1 MKVFIIMF
9 NRLTWPRRLA
19 EQLSYKG
26 CEVILVD
33 NNSTYPPLLEWYE
46 NCPYK
51 IHRLEKNVRAFGF
64 WQTGILEQYTDRY
77 YMVTDCDLDI
87 NTVPDDFTDVLL
99 NKLKKSSA
107 YKVGLSLEINDLP
120 DNDFTKKVIAWEK
133 MFWNSKDKD
142 GFYHASVATTL
153 AVYDK
158 ERTNPDLYNG
168 MRSPRPYTAKHLCWY
183 MTPENITDEDLFS
196 IRNSHIG
203 WDNKFAQIFGIK

>member
-9 NRLTWPRRLA
+9 NRLTWPRQLA

-26 CEVILVD
+26 CEVILID

-51 IHRLEKNVRAFGF
+51 VHRLEKNVRAFGF

-87 NTVPDDFTDVLL
+87 SAVPDNFVDVLL

-120 DNDFTKKVIAWEK
+120 DNDFTKKVIGWEK
-133 MFWNSKDKD
+133 MFWNSKDED
-142 GFYHASVATTL
+142 GFYRASTATTL

-158 ERTNPDLYNG
+158 ERINLDLYNG
-168 MRSPRPYTAKHLCWY
+168 IRSPRPYTAKHLCWY
-183 MTPENITDEDLFS
+183 MTLENINDEDIFYIRS
-196 IRNSHIG
+196 INSG
-203 WDNKFAQIFGIK
+203 WEHEFAKMVGLK